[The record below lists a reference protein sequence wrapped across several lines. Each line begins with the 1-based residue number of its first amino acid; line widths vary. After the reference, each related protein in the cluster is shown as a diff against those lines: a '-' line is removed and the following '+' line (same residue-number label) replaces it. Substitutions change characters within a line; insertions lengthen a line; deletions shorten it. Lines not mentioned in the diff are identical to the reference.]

1 MKKCIIMLT
10 ILVVLPFFS
19 LSVSAEGE
27 AEEYISDFEEILPD
41 ELSGITGD
49 TEELI
54 EYSGARWIFGEILS
68 VLNDGGSEIGAFFLL
83 LIGSSA
89 LIGLASLCPGN
100 FSKTVVTCVSIAVS
114 VLIFGRLSRLF
125 LSVTESLSELCD
137 FFGALIP
144 ITVGVTAL
152 GGGAASATVQSA
164 GMYTAL
170 SLIGGF
176 GGEIFSSVSA
186 LGLAMSLASSMGS
199 EGALTVSR
207 GVKSLFSWL
216 LGIFT
221 AILTG
226 TLSLQTMIASAADSA
241 AMRAAKYM
249 ASGLIP
255 VVGSTVSSAL
265 STLAGGLSYAKGVI
279 GGGAIV
285 ALLSI
290 ALSPLV
296 MLLAYRLALSIGIIL
311 SGFTGGGRASGIFS
325 AYRFSLDTLIALYA
339 LSAVIFIF
347 QTVLF
352 IKIGV
357 ALL

>member
-1 MKKCIIMLT
+1 MKKYIFLLT
-10 ILVVLPFFS
+10 ILVIIPFFS
-19 LSVSAEGE
+19 IRVGAEGE
-27 AEEYISDFEEILPD
+27 AEEYISDLEEILPD
-41 ELSGITGD
+41 SLSGITENTD
-49 TEELI
+49 ELI
-54 EYSGARWIFGEILS
+54 EYAGARWIFGEILS
-68 VLNDGGSEIGAFFLL
+68 VLNEGGGEIGGFLVL
-83 LIGSSA
+83 LIGLVA
-89 LIGLASLCPGN
+89 LVGLASLCPGN
-100 FSKTVVTCVSIAVS
+100 FSTAVKTCVCIVAS
-114 VLIFGRLSRLF
+114 VLIFERLSRLF
-125 LSVTESLSELCD
+125 GSVTESLSQLCD

-152 GGGAASATVQSA
+152 GGGAASAAVQSS

-176 GGEIFSSVSA
+176 GGEIFSSLSA
-186 LGLAMSLASSMGS
+186 LGLAMSLASAMGS
-199 EGALTVSR
+199 EGALAVSR
-207 GVKSLFSWL
+207 GVKSLFGWL

-221 AILTG
+221 AVLTG

-241 AMRAAKYM
+241 AIRAAKYM

-255 VVGSTVSSAL
+255 VVGTTVSSAL

-296 MLLAYRLALSIGIIL
+296 MLLAYRLTLSIGIIL
-311 SGFTGGGRASGIFS
+311 SDFTGGGASGIFS

>member
-1 MKKCIIMLT
+1 MKKYIIMLT
-10 ILVVLPFFS
+10 ILVILPVFS
-19 LSVSAEGE
+19 LSVSAEDE
-27 AEEYISDFEEILPD
+27 AEEYISEFRELLPD
-41 ELSGITGD
+41 ELSGITDD
-49 TEELI
+49 TGELI
-54 EYSGARWIFGEILS
+54 EHAGAKWILEEIAAVLTDSGGEI
-68 VLNDGGSEIGAFFLL
+68 GGFFLM
-83 LIGSSA
+83 LIGSAA

-100 FSKTVVTCVSIAVS
+100 FARGAQVCVSSVVS
-114 VLIFGRLSRLF
+114 VMIFVRLSALYT
-125 LSVTESLSELCD
+125 SVTESLSELCD

-152 GGGAASATVQSA
+152 GGGTASATVQSG

-176 GGEIFSSVSA
+176 GEEIFSSVSA

-199 EGALTVSR
+199 EGALSVSR
-207 GVKSLFSWL
+207 GVKSLFGWI

-226 TLSLQTMIASAADSA
+226 TLSLQTMIASAADGA

-296 MLLAYRLALSIGIIL
+296 MLLAYRLALSLGIIL
-311 SGFTGGGRASGIFS
+311 TDFTGGSGASGIFS
-325 AYRFSLDTLIALYA
+325 AYRFSLDTLIALYT